1 MRCPKLTH
9 PTHFPTTFLL
19 FAVCYFFPNQHL
31 TSFYFIQLSLE
42 MLFPKQ
48 FMLTVTSSFQG
59 FFSSTYTY
67 IDGWT
72 KGKELK
78 KSEEEWGGGG
88 SYYVHSYIFFCII
101 KLNGHW
107 VVTFSDVTFTRH
119 LFIVMCLHAM
129 KNAMPCKKIYIKVYR
144 IVGIKLENP
153 EHFNFHTDRNVPWLS
168 FLSIFFFVSFIHLLC
183 STQKCFKTLIVLCT
197 IFFYSCWTFT
207 IHMGNKT

>member
-1 MRCPKLTH
+1 MRCPKQ
-9 PTHFPTTFLL
+9 PTRHFPTTFLL

-59 FFSSTYTY
+59 FFFKHTYMHR
-67 IDGWT
+67 WMNKR
-72 KGKELK
+72 KGKERNWG
-78 KSEEEWGGGG
+78 SEGE
-88 SYYVHSYIFFCII
+88 YYVHSHIFFCII

-129 KNAMPCKKIYIKVYR
+129 KNAMPCKKWNKVR
-144 IVGIKLENP
+144 ENP

-168 FLSIFFFVSFIHLLC
+168 FLSIPFFLHPLALLY
-183 STQKCFKTLIVLCT
+183 TQVF
-197 IFFYSCWTFT
+197 
-207 IHMGNKT
+207 